1 MTVDPYASGV
11 LQPDIHAR
19 LVADLANFAKDA
31 CIQQRY
37 IYEPLPPLSEVEMNY
52 LRHFRQIK
60 ANGDV
65 AGLIYSLP
73 SQNPDERFPAICGA
87 LVRNFIRARVMT
99 LGMVLDALAS
109 KSMPDLTCILIPNFY
124 SPFNES
130 GHIGAWQ
137 ISALYDFLMQRHVDG
152 NQTLIHVSQ
161 PKMMAKDY
169 GTPFERFVAQH
180 FIAVEG

>member
-1 MTVDPYASGV
+1 MTVDPYQFGV
-11 LQPDIHAR
+11 LQPDVHGR

-31 CIQQRY
+31 CIQQRF
-37 IYEPLPPLSEVEMNY
+37 IYEPLPELSAVELNY

-60 ANGDV
+60 ANGDI
-65 AGLIYSLP
+65 AGLLYSSP
-73 SQNPDERFPAICGA
+73 TDKPDERFPAIAGA

-99 LGMVLDALAS
+99 LGMVLDLLAS
-109 KSMPDLTCILIPNFY
+109 KSMPELTCILIPNFY

-152 NQTLIHVSQ
+152 HQTVIHVTS
-161 PKMMAKDY
+161 PKMLAKDY
-169 GTPFERFVAQH
+169 GTPFDRFLNDH
-180 FIAVEG
+180 FIKVEG